1 MDRKNAI
8 QMKLKETMT
17 KMLDS
22 KRFEQITVSDLCR
35 AAGTSRV
42 TFYTYYDDK
51 YSLLDDYFRDM
62 LEKAEDDFTKL
73 QMSNNPNDDPETA
86 YCNFLDAVL
95 NLYYDRYDFFRHAE
109 EDQDQNLYFRYY
121 WYVLRGFEKFTMRYC
136 EVLRPVFTPEQTSA
150 TLCNALWGLIHN
162 CRAEKMPVDRI
173 RKLAKEALKILIES
187 NFFVK

>member
-62 LEKAEDDFTKL
+62 LEKAEGDFTKL
-73 QMSNNPNDDPETA
+73 
-86 YCNFLDAVL
+86 
-95 NLYYDRYDFFRHAE
+95 
-109 EDQDQNLYFRYY
+109 
-121 WYVLRGFEKFTMRYC
+121 
-136 EVLRPVFTPEQTSA
+136 
-150 TLCNALWGLIHN
+150 
-162 CRAEKMPVDRI
+162 
-173 RKLAKEALKILIES
+173 
-187 NFFVK
+187 